1 VAVAQFSDAN
11 DSLLGGK
18 KLVSCSDK
26 QNATGDGICFEN
38 FHRLMVLNG
47 FKKFGN
53 IDLLG
58 KQKKFHQG
66 WLFYFLII
74 YHYFLVS
81 FK

>member
-26 QNATGDGICFEN
+26 QKTTGDGIFFEN

-47 FKKFGN
+47 FNKVDN
-53 IDLLG
+53 LDLLG
-58 KQKKFHQG
+58 KQNKNP
-66 WLFYFLII
+66 
-74 YHYFLVS
+74 
-81 FK
+81 